1 MDLVLAAK
9 NPIYNCPYNSKCG
22 KRIFSFFNF
31 SFDLTTKYIG
41 TKLIKQT
48 NAINFNGIS
57 CTVFSVIS
65 APGV

>member
-1 MDLVLAAK
+1 MEREYSV
-9 NPIYNCPYNSKCG
+9 
-22 KRIFSFFNF
+22 FFNF

-41 TKLIKQT
+41 TKLIKT

-65 APGV
+65 APGVFNKFSNY